1 MRLLELT
8 KHRRKLQLIEVF
20 NDGERVI
27 LKSATNDSTVEQM
40 NCSGAF
46 LQGEIDN
53 GRMQE
58 INQTWR

>member
-8 KHRRKLQLIEVF
+8 KHRRKLQLLEVF

-27 LKSATNDSTVEQM
+27 LKSATSDSTVEQM
-40 NCSGAF
+40 NCSVAF
-46 LQGEIDN
+46 LQGELDN